1 MILIQ
6 FAHKCGLWSVSDIFL
21 LLSKTKIFFAE
32 FGFGCVAV
40 VVSMT
45 CFHVLILWQKNWQQ
59 LQLQGFSFIVKVF
72 VSCFCKKKAPG
83 GRPWV
88 QNSWSDLNNDH
99 RCARFWWPALLC
111 NYDPNFGKILYQK
124 ESSSGS
130 SLCVFF
136 RGDITSWHIFVR
148 TCDWPFRQLTAH

>member
-6 FAHKCGLWSVSDIFL
+6 FAHKCGLWSVSDFFL

-72 VSCFCKKKAPG
+72 VSCFLQKKSA
-83 GRPWV
+83 RR
-88 QNSWSDLNNDH
+88 QAMCSNFLIRLEQWSSL
-99 RCARFWWPALLC
+99 RALLVWPALLC

-148 TCDWPFRQLTAH
+148 ACDWPSVSDS

>member
-6 FAHKCGLWSVSDIFL
+6 FAHKCGLWSVSDFFL

-40 VVSMT
+40 VVSVT
-45 CFHVLILWQKNWQQ
+45 SWFFGRRIDSNRVFHSLLRF
-59 LQLQGFSFIVKVF
+59 LFLVF
-72 VSCFCKKKAPG
+72 AKKKAPG

-88 QNSWSDLNNDH
+88 QTSWSDLNNDH

-136 RGDITSWHIFVR
+136 RGDITSWHMFVR
-148 TCDWPFRQLTAH
+148 TCDWPSVSGS